1 MLLSKSPSY
10 VFLIFNLS
18 AAYVKYYISC
28 TYLPISVIMCLE
40 AIESGHLPGDI
51 LDDIPV
57 KYVDGSLLCEVI
69 LIYVLHALLLKAA
82 FKFLSIRLS
91 FDQFCNTSGS

>member
-1 MLLSKSPSY
+1 MLFSKSSSY
-10 VFLIFNLS
+10 VFLIFYLS
-18 AAYVKYYISC
+18 AAYVKYYNISC

-57 KYVDGSLLCEVI
+57 KYVDGSLICEVI
-69 LIYVLHALLLKAA
+69 LVYFLHALLY
-82 FKFLSIRLS
+82 F
-91 FDQFCNTSGS
+91 